1 MPGIWHPPF
10 HARIFVPNH
19 LPYPFNILSM
29 TGTFS
34 KRTLQLIIVLL
45 LLILLSAVWVWYG
58 VQLKKIELKKENIT
72 GFAKTNSP

>member
-1 MPGIWHPPF
+1 
-10 HARIFVPNH
+10 
-19 LPYPFNILSM
+19 M

-58 VQLKKIELKKENIT
+58 VQLKKIEREKENIT